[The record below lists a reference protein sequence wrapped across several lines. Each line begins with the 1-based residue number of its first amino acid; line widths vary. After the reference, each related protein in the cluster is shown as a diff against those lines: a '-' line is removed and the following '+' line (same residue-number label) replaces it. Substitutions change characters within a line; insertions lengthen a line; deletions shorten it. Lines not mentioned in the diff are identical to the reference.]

1 MDGSVKCIC
10 SVDQNQRGRM
20 VKRSTSEKNMIIA
33 AFITAVSL
41 FGDAML
47 YAVLPINSE
56 EFGLTALWQI
66 GVLLSINRF
75 VRIPIHPLIG
85 WFYTRYPVRK
95 GLFIA
100 ICLTIVSTF
109 SYGYFDQFIA
119 LLIARCVWGVAWAFI
134 KQAGQLLVVEAI
146 TESKQPGKLTGLF
159 NGIAGA
165 GVVIGMVVGSLLS
178 ESFDTSSVLIGFAIL
193 SALTFPLLLPIK
205 TSSRSVV
212 KHVENKNSKVLLFMV
227 KDRRFIVLL
236 LTGFVISLLFQGY
249 VKSTL
254 SYWIEMR
261 DFSALSLL
269 SSISAATLTGILLTL
284 KLAADPFLGYW
295 VGWFSDIRQSRAEWL
310 TGSIMA
316 LGILFVIIAFHL
328 HTIVWLS
335 TLILLLLVSSI
346 VTTLLDA
353 DAAQYAADSSNK
365 HYVVSSYSMTVDIGA
380 ALGPFL
386 GYTLLSVVGDTALNV
401 SAALLLVLCAFILLR
416 VKKRYRKN
424 EVLNDIDNH
433 T

>member
-1 MDGSVKCIC
+1 M
-10 SVDQNQRGRM
+10 DQNQRGRM
-20 VKRSTSEKNMIIA
+20 VNRSTAEKNMIIA

-47 YAVLPINSE
+47 YAVLPVNSE
-56 EFGLTALWQI
+56 EFGLTALWQV
-66 GVLLSINRF
+66 GALLSINRF

-85 WFYTRYPVRK
+85 WFYTRYPVRN

-109 SYGYFDQFIA
+109 AYGYFYEFIA

-134 KQAGQLLVVEAI
+134 KQAGQLLVVEAV

-178 ESFDTSSVLIGFAIL
+178 ERFDTSSVLTGFAII
-193 SALTFPLLLPIK
+193 SVLTFPLLLPIK
-205 TSSRSVV
+205 TSSRGGLQ
-212 KHVENKNSKVLLFMV
+212 HVENNKNSRALMLMV

-269 SSISAATLTGILLTL
+269 SSISAATLTGIILTL
-284 KLAADPFLGYW
+284 KLAADPFLGFW
-295 VGWFSDIRQSRAEWL
+295 VGRFSDIRQSRTEWL
-310 TGSIMA
+310 TGSIMVVS
-316 LGILFVIIAFHL
+316 ILFVIIAFHL
-328 HTIVWLS
+328 HTVLWLS
-335 TLILLLLVSSI
+335 TLIVLFLVSSI

-386 GYTLLSVVGDTALNV
+386 GFTLLSVIGDTFLNV
-401 SAALLLVLCAFILLR
+401 GAALLLVMCALVLLQ
-416 VKKRYRKN
+416 VKKRDRKN
-424 EVLNDIDNH
+424 EILIDVDNH